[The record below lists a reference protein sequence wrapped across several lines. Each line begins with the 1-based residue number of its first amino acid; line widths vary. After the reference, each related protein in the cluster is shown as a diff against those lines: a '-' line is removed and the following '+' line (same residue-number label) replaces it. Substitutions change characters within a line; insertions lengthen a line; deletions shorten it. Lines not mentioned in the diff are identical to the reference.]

1 MLVVW
6 GNGAIAISPDFR
18 ALFCYGDYFI
28 VIGGLASVIGINLNI
43 YIAEMYLQISSV
55 SGRWCVRLGLAC
67 AIVGSAIAF
76 GSTALAQVPPDS
88 QIVPDSSLGADNSIV
103 NSNPNGLDTISGGAT
118 RGSNLFHS
126 FDRFSIP
133 DGRAALFNNGA
144 DIQNILTRVTGGS
157 VSNIDGILAA
167 RGAANLFLL
176 NPNGII
182 FGENASLR
190 VGGSFIATTASSINF
205 ADGTQFSATPGTT
218 GAPLLTVSVPLGL
231 QFGAGA
237 GEIVNRASTF
247 GLQVGAGKT
256 LGLIGGNVSLEGG
269 YLTAAGG
276 RIELGAVAAP
286 GVVGINPDPSGVR
299 FSFPTDLALGNISL
313 IDDSLVDVAAGGGGS
328 IAVNA
333 ADIVLDSSS
342 LNAGILSGFGSEGAQ
357 AGDIEL
363 NATNSIT
370 LANAAQLRN
379 STNGQGNSGKIKI
392 VAGGTVTFDGRDS
405 SDQFPS
411 GAFSRVNSG
420 ANGNSGGID
429 ITASSL
435 IVSDRAQIDSDA
447 YGTGSSGNITIEVQ
461 NVSLFNSTIS
471 SDVIGSGVGNGGDIN
486 IKTGTLLL
494 DEGSIGART
503 YGDGD
508 AGSIDINARQL
519 RLSGGAQISASTFS
533 SGKAG
538 NLLVTGADLIEV
550 IGTDVEGDSSGLF
563 AQVNSGASG
572 AGGNLT
578 IETKQ
583 LKLSEGAQISVS
595 TFSSGKAGSLLV
607 TGADLIEAIGTSA
620 QGNPS
625 GLFAE
630 VNPEAS
636 GDGGNLTIETKQ
648 LKVSEGARI
657 SASTSGSGQ
666 AGNLFVTGAD
676 LVEVIGTDAEGSPSG
691 LFAQVNSEASGD
703 GGNLTVEAK
712 QLKLS
717 AGAQISASTSG
728 SGKAGNLFVTE
739 ADLIEAIGTDA
750 EGSPS
755 GLFAQVN
762 SGAIGDGGNL
772 TVEAKQLKLSEGAQI
787 SVSTFSSGKAGSL
800 RITGADLV
808 ELIGTDAEG
817 DPSGLFAEVNPRASG
832 AGGDLTIETKQ
843 LKLSGGAQVSV
854 STFGSGKAG
863 NLLVAGADLVELIG
877 TAEGFSGG
885 LFARARA
892 SGDGGNLTVETK
904 QLKLSQGARI
914 SASTFGSGKAGN
926 LRVTGADLVEL
937 IGTDAQGDPSGLFT
951 QVDSDASGD
960 GGNLTIET
968 KQLKLS
974 GGAQI
979 SVSTFGSGKAGNLL
993 VTGADL
999 VELIGADAEGDA
1011 SGLFAQVDS
1020 KASGDGGNLTIAT
1033 KQLNIRDGA
1042 RVSVSSFGSGTAG
1055 NLDVSARNLLLDNGS
1070 LEATTTTG
1078 DRGNI
1083 NVQSRSVGM
1092 RRGSRITTN
1101 ASGDASG
1108 GNIDIDTRFLIAA
1121 PNEDNDIIANAVRG
1135 TAGNID
1141 ITTQGIFGIQARRQP
1156 TPETNDITANSE
1168 LGIDGTVQLN
1178 SPEVDPSRDIVELPT
1193 GLVDASS
1200 LVAAGCPSGAENR
1213 FTVAGRG
1220 GLPPAP
1226 GDKLSSD
1233 ALLTDWATLQT
1244 PETQNSA
1251 AVETTLPVATNT
1263 TPKPPVETITEAT
1276 SWQYDR
1282 NGAIILTSGD
1292 TTSPSHLKTTP
1303 TSCPSS

>member
-572 AGGNLT
+572 AVGNLT

-691 LFAQVNSEASGD
+691 LFAQVNS
-703 GGNLTVEAK
+703 
-712 QLKLS
+712 
-717 AGAQISASTSG
+717 
-728 SGKAGNLFVTE
+728 
-739 ADLIEAIGTDA
+739 
-750 EGSPS
+750 
-755 GLFAQVN
+755 
-762 SGAIGDGGNL
+762 GAIGDGGNL

-832 AGGDLTIETKQ
+832 AGGD
-843 LKLSGGAQVSV
+843 
-854 STFGSGKAG
+854 
-863 NLLVAGADLVELIG
+863 
-877 TAEGFSGG
+877 
-885 LFARARA
+885 
-892 SGDGGNLTVETK
+892 
-904 QLKLSQGARI
+904 
-914 SASTFGSGKAGN
+914 
-926 LRVTGADLVEL
+926 
-937 IGTDAQGDPSGLFT
+937 
-951 QVDSDASGD
+951 
-960 GGNLTIET
+960 LTIET